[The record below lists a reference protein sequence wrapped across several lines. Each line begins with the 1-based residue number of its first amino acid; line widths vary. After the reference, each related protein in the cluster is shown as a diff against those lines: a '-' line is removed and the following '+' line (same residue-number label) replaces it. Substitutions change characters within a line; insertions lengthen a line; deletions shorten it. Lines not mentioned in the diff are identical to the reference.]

1 MEAIQ
6 SCFSSIQVATAYDH
20 VYKNECVYTFHSPLT
35 RPDGILV
42 NLQTFVGTVQELAA
56 TTNSNGPTMFLRI
69 VQERK
74 RKDPP
79 AGGEEPTTVVA
90 PTKLAIGV
98 EGGFALPDDKFE
110 IRSRYAIVVLDE
122 NNNVISEVPYSDD
135 TQNNFPLQVSQAVN
149 AIISHVGVATQQD
162 VQAWQMDED
171 IPVSKYANDDLPFVD
186 NGVLIDPN
194 PSTWKCEASGATENL
209 WLNLSDGYIGGGR
222 KNWDGSGGSNGALD
236 HFNETGKKYPLVVK
250 LGTIT
255 ADIDTAD
262 CYSYAPD
269 EDGPVKIPNLAA
281 LLQKRGIHVAGMQKT
296 VKSTAELEVELN
308 ANYAFDAI
316 TEAGQELVPM
326 SGPGLQGLQNL
337 GNSCYMNSVLQ
348 MFFSGTVPEL
358 SKRYGTQPNGSL
370 TDHAILKATTP
381 TKAPEDVLCQTA
393 KLALALTSGAF
404 AKPISKDGNKDDDDE
419 NDPKYRLAP
428 RMLKHAVGRN
438 HVDFRTGHQQ
448 DAAQF
453 LQYYLEQ
460 LDRAELASAA
470 LKKDGD
476 EEPFHVTSH
485 LFQFATTARMVC
497 QADQKIKYKES
508 APETMWSLRIPMEK
522 ATTDTTVTSPDAKK
536 LKADESTTDAKKEDE
551 EKPIPHI
558 AFSTCVE

>member
-1 MEAIQ
+1 MEAIK
-6 SCFSSIQVATAYDH
+6 SCFSNIKVATPYDH
-20 VYKNECVYTFHSPLT
+20 VYKNECVYTFHSPFT

-42 NLQTFVGTVQELAA
+42 NLQTFIGTVQELA
-56 TTNSNGPTMFLRI
+56 TTTDGPTLFLRI
-69 VQERK
+69 AQERK

-79 AGGEEPTTVVA
+79 VGTEEQPPSA

-110 IRSRYAIVVLDE
+110 IYSRYAIVVLDE
-122 NNNVISEVPYSDD
+122 DSNVISEIPYSEE
-135 TQNNFPLQVSQAVN
+135 TQNDFPMQVSQAVN

-162 VQAWQMDED
+162 VQTWQMDED

-186 NGVLIDPN
+186 NGVLIDPD
-194 PSTWKCEASGATENL
+194 PSTWKCEASGATQNL

-269 EDGPVKIPNLAA
+269 EDGPVKIPNLVA
-281 LLQKRGIHVAGMQKT
+281 LLRKRGINVSGMQKT

-337 GNSCYMNSVLQ
+337 GNSCYM
-348 MFFSGTVPEL
+348 
-358 SKRYGTQPNGSL
+358 
-370 TDHAILKATTP
+370 
-381 TKAPEDVLCQTA
+381 
-393 KLALALTSGAF
+393 
-404 AKPISKDGNKDDDDE
+404 
-419 NDPKYRLAP
+419 
-428 RMLKHAVGRN
+428 
-438 HVDFRTGHQQ
+438 
-448 DAAQF
+448 
-453 LQYYLEQ
+453 
-460 LDRAELASAA
+460 
-470 LKKDGD
+470 
-476 EEPFHVTSH
+476 
-485 LFQFATTARMVC
+485 
-497 QADQKIKYKES
+497 
-508 APETMWSLRIPMEK
+508 
-522 ATTDTTVTSPDAKK
+522 
-536 LKADESTTDAKKEDE
+536 
-551 EKPIPHI
+551 
-558 AFSTCVE
+558 